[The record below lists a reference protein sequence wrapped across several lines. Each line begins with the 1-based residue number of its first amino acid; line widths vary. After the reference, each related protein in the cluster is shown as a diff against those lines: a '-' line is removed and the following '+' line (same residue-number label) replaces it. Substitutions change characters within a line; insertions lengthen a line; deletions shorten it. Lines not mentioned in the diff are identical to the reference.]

1 MLHVQNPD
9 MVRSRMQANDPHA
22 HHTHDLTVALR
33 AERRAKWVSVW
44 AWLVGK
50 APVQSSC
57 PSVGAVLSSA
67 SSAPENVMGD
77 RTPGTPPGAICM
89 ARAIT

>member
-9 MVRSRMQANDPHA
+9 LVRARMQAADPHA
-22 HHTHDLTVALR
+22 HHRHDLTVALR
-33 AERRAKWVSVW
+33 AERRMKWARVW
-44 AWLVGK
+44 AWFGGK
-50 APVQSSC
+50 VPDQSSC
-57 PSVGAVLSSA
+57 PKVGAVLASA

-89 ARAIT
+89 ERAMT